1 LRGQPARITR
11 FRRDLIIAI
20 AAGGSLAIA
29 GVAWFALTPSSL
41 HLGKATESASEPV
54 RPSNEVLAGAPSGYG
69 DVPQLGPPLPGDLG
83 RPILRHRRSIDD
95 DPAVPVA
102 ADSPADARVEEMRR
116 LATDRQAARTS
127 GVMMAVTGSRP
138 ASHTAQ
144 AAGME
149 VAATPEAGSTV
160 AEPASPRTRPVAGV
174 GEGGRAGIN
183 RHDLEDAMS
192 PWTLH
197 AGTVIAASLITGFES
212 DLVGIVTAQVT
223 EHVYDTVTGKTVLIP
238 QGSRLVGR
246 SGGATSFGQ
255 SRALILWQRIIL
267 PDGSS
272 IRIDDVPVADAE
284 GRSGLVDRV
293 DRHGGQLLKGVAL
306 ATLLGLG
313 AELGQDDDESD
324 LAEAIRE
331 AGQQSLSRA
340 GDQYVSRAID
350 IRPTLRVRPGWP
362 LRVIVREDLVL
373 RPWKEVSHG

>member
-1 LRGQPARITR
+1 
-11 FRRDLIIAI
+11 
-20 AAGGSLAIA
+20 
-29 GVAWFALTPSSL
+29 
-41 HLGKATESASEPV
+41 
-54 RPSNEVLAGAPSGYG
+54 
-69 DVPQLGPPLPGDLG
+69 
-83 RPILRHRRSIDD
+83 
-95 DPAVPVA
+95 
-102 ADSPADARVEEMRR
+102 
-116 LATDRQAARTS
+116 
-127 GVMMAVTGSRP
+127 
-138 ASHTAQ
+138 
-144 AAGME
+144 
-149 VAATPEAGSTV
+149 
-160 AEPASPRTRPVAGV
+160 
-174 GEGGRAGIN
+174 
-183 RHDLEDAMS
+183 MS

-197 AGTVIAASLITGFES
+197 AGTVISASLITGFES

-246 SGGATSFGQ
+246 SGSATSFGQ

-284 GRSGLVDRV
+284 GRPGLVDRV
-293 DRHGGQLLKGVAL
+293 DRHVGQLLKGVAL